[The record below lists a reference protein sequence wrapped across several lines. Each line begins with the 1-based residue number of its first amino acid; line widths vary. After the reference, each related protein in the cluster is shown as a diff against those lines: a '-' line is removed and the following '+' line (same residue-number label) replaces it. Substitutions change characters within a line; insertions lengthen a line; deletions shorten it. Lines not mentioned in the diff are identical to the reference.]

1 MVQDTDTLHTVQVDC
16 SYRQLSNL
24 PENLPENT
32 VLLNVTNNNVIY
44 IVCFFIENVFVNV
57 QSFYILLV
65 IIYCKIKYF

>member
-1 MVQDTDTLHTVQVDC
+1 MVQDTSTLHTVQVDC

-44 IVCFFIENVFVNV
+44 KYYLFKKLSSNV
-57 QSFYILLV
+57 QSFYIFF
-65 IIYCKIKYF
+65 CKTNNFRLPV